1 MALTNHEFVM
11 NGTLELNDFP
21 TADNDS
27 QIPDD
32 FLARSKNDIGPVT
45 PTCGSSDKD
54 VARNRLAYIS
64 FLSGSAPASNP
75 DPTAVV
81 KQVVTAVG
89 GEDKLLRSDR
99 RRDINLIRQV
109 GGAGSS
115 GAVNSTTDES
125 SLNLEVIAASA

>member
-27 QIPDD
+27 QISDN

-64 FLSGSAPASNP
+64 FLSGSAPAS

-81 KQVVTAVG
+81 NQVVTAVG
-89 GEDKLLRSDR
+89 GEDKLLRLFRTRDR
-99 RRDINLIRQV
+99 
-109 GGAGSS
+109 
-115 GAVNSTTDES
+115 
-125 SLNLEVIAASA
+125 